1 MPGINSIPPIRIVGL
16 GLAALDILV
25 RTNDLPTWECGVRLR
40 ALGIDGGGPVATALV
55 AAQRLGVQTGYV
67 GTCGSDRLGRIKLE
81 TLSEHGVDVSHMVQ
95 RPGTEES
102 AILVCVHEASGERI
116 FSGAAHPDFQV
127 LQPAELDASYI
138 TSAEFLHLDGCHA
151 EAALAAA
158 RWMRQAGKRV
168 MLDGSATR
176 GPVSPQMR
184 LLVAEADVLICGSGF
199 GPALTGK
206 SELWEAGTAILQM
219 GPKIVVQTEGSAGS
233 YTSTQEGSFHTPA
246 FQVEVLDTTGAGDVF
261 HGAYLVGML
270 HGWDLPS
277 IAIFSSAVAGLKCSQ
292 LGGRQGIPTFEQTMH
307 FLLQHGISIS

>member
-1 MPGINSIPPIRIVGL
+1 VPPIQIVGL

-25 RTNDLPTWECGVRLR
+25 RTSNLPTWECGVRLR

-81 TLSEHGVDVSHMVQ
+81 TLSEHGVDISHIVQ
-95 RPGTEES
+95 RPGAEES
-102 AILVCVHEASGERI
+102 AILVCVHEATGERI
-116 FSGAAHPDFQV
+116 FSGASHPDFQALRV
-127 LQPAELDASYI
+127 EELDHGYI
-138 TSAEFLHLDGCHA
+138 TSARFLHLDGCHA

-158 RWMRQAGKRV
+158 RWMHQAGKQV

-176 GPVSPQMR
+176 GPISPQMR

-206 SELWEAGTAILQM
+206 ADLCEAGATILQL
-219 GPKIVVQTEGSAGS
+219 GPHIVVQTEGSAGS
-233 YTSTQEGSFHTPA
+233 YTTTREGSFHTPA

-261 HGAYLVGML
+261 HGAYLVGL
-270 HGWDLPS
+270 LKGWNLRS
-277 IAIFSSAVAGLKCSQ
+277 IALFSSAVAALKCSR
-292 LGGRQGIPTFEQTMH
+292 LGGRQGIPTFEQTFI
-307 FLLQHGISIS
+307 FLAQHDIQIS